1 MSFVSA
7 DLSSIRM
14 STAAFEAIAKEAPRS
29 ADGRETGGALFGFDA
44 GIYGPTLIT
53 HASGPGPK
61 AVRKRDF
68 FSRDLDYTKT
78 AAGAAYA
85 DCCSRWIG
93 EWHTHPDGPPTPS
106 SRDLASYL
114 IHLEDPSLGFETF
127 LSLIVIPDDA
137 KWNGATVL
145 AWEVGRVEM
154 WVRAIDLTPDAEAHE
169 EALRRAAPEE
179 GDA

>member
-1 MSFVSA
+1 MPR
-7 DLSSIRM
+7 DLSSVRM
-14 STAAFEAIAKEAPRS
+14 STAAFETIAKEAPHS

-44 GIYGPTLIT
+44 DLYGPTLIT
-53 HASGPGPK
+53 HASGPGPN
-61 AVRKRDF
+61 AVRERDL
-68 FSRDLDYTKT
+68 FSRDLDYTRM
-78 AAGAAYA
+78 AADAAYA

-106 SRDLASYL
+106 TRDLASYL
-114 IHLEDPSLGFETF
+114 THLNDPALGFETF

-137 KWNGATVL
+137 SWDGATLL
-145 AWEVGRVEM
+145 AWEIDHQEIRL
-154 WVRAIDLTPDAEAHE
+154 RAIDLTPDAEAHD